1 VKYFLLL
8 FFVLSSFIQK
18 ATAQSGNDSAISQ
31 APAGQQQTVDTA
43 KPVVKKP
50 RPAVKKPI
58 IDSAKKAE
66 LLLVKKDSAQP
77 VKDSIQPV
85 KDSVAPVVKTVTAED
100 TATVYFNYGGVLA
113 QNRYYN
119 FFGNPVLPRIQVK
132 HHDHKEDQF
141 YLLVLII
148 LFFALVRVVF
158 AKYMQNLFTV
168 MFRASLKQK
177 QIREQLS
184 QTPLPSLLL
193 NIFFVLVAGTFA
205 SFLLRYYNQFTEV
218 NFWLLVF
225 YTSVIISIIY
235 FFKFLVLKFT
245 GWVFNLKAAA
255 NTYIFI
261 VFLINKILALFLLP
275 LVILIAFQSAE
286 ADIWVTISFILIVI
300 ALVYRYL
307 ASFGPIRS
315 EIKVKQIHFF
325 LYLCAFEIAPLL
337 LIYKVLLNF
346 FEKTV

>member
-1 VKYFLLL
+1 MKYFLLL
-8 FFVLSSFIQK
+8 FFVLCSFIQK
-18 ATAQSGNDSAISQ
+18 AAAQSGNDSVVSQ
-31 APAGQQQTVDTA
+31 APPAQVQTVDTA
-43 KPVVKKP
+43 KPVVKKVP
-50 RPAVKKPI
+50 KPTVKKTV
-58 IDSAKKAE
+58 IDSMKSAQA
-66 LLLVKKDSAQP
+66 LVKKDSTLP
-77 VKDSIQPV
+77 IRDSIQPV
-85 KDSVAPVVKTVTAED
+85 KDSVAPATKAATPED
-100 TATVYFNYGGVLA
+100 TTTVYFNYGRALM
-113 QNRYYN
+113 QNGYYN
-119 FFGNPVLPRIQVK
+119 FTGNPVLPRIQIK
-132 HHDHKEDQF
+132 NHDHKEDEF
-141 YLLVLII
+141 YLLVMII
-148 LFFALVRVVF
+148 LFFAMIRVVF

-193 NIFFVLVAGTFA
+193 NIFFVLVAATFA
-205 SFLLRYYNQFTEV
+205 TFLLRYYNQFKEV
-218 NFWLLVF
+218 NFWLVVL
-225 YTSVIISIIY
+225 YSSVIISLIY
-235 FFKFLVLKFT
+235 FIKFLVLKFT

-261 VFLINKILALFLLP
+261 VFLTNKMLALFLLP
-275 LVILIAFQSAE
+275 LVILIAFQSAQ
-286 ADIWVTISFILIVI
+286 ADIWVTISFILVII

>member
-8 FFVLSSFIQK
+8 FFVLCSFIQK
-18 ATAQSGNDSAISQ
+18 AAAQSGNDSAVSPAPPPQEQ
-31 APAGQQQTVDTA
+31 AVDTA
-43 KPVVKKP
+43 KPVVKKAP
-50 RPAVKKPI
+50 KPAVKKPVL
-58 IDSAKKAE
+58 DSAKKAE
-66 LLLVKKDSAQP
+66 LLVKKDSTRP
-77 VKDSIQPV
+77 VKDSI
-85 KDSVAPVVKTVTAED
+85 APIVKTAPED
-100 TATVYFNYGGVLA
+100 KDTVYFNYGGVLA

-119 FFGNPVLPRIQVK
+119 FAGNPVLPRIQIK
-132 HHDHKEDQF
+132 KHDHKEDEF
-141 YLLVLII
+141 YLLVIII

-158 AKYMQNLFTV
+158 ARYMQNLFTV

-193 NIFFVLVAGTFA
+193 NIFFVLVAGSFA
-205 SFLLRYYNQFTEV
+205 AFLLRYYNQFVEV

-225 YTSVIISIIY
+225 YSSVVISLIY
-235 FFKFLVLKFT
+235 LLKFLVLKFT

-261 VFLINKILALFLLP
+261 VFLINKLLALFLFP

-286 ADIWVTISFILIVI
+286 ADIWVTISYILIVI

>member
-1 VKYFLLL
+1 MKYFLLL
-8 FFVLSSFIQK
+8 FFVLCSFIQK
-18 ATAQSGNDSAISQ
+18 TAAQSGNDSAVSP
-31 APAGQQQTVDTA
+31 APPPQEQVVDTP
-43 KPVVKKP
+43 KPVVKKAP
-50 RPAVKKPI
+50 KPAVKKPVL
-58 IDSAKKAE
+58 DSAKRAE
-66 LLLVKKDSAQP
+66 LLLKKDSTRP
-77 VKDSIQPV
+77 VKDSIAPIV
-85 KDSVAPVVKTVTAED
+85 NTVEAEKD
-100 TATVYFNYGGVLA
+100 TVYFNYGGVLT

-119 FFGNPVLPRIQVK
+119 FTGNPVLPRIQVK
-132 HHDHKEDQF
+132 HHDHKEDEF
-141 YLLVLII
+141 YLLLLII

-193 NIFFVLVAGTFA
+193 NIFFVLVAGSFA
-205 SFLLRYYNQFTEV
+205 AFLLRYYNEFTEV

-225 YTSVIISIIY
+225 YSSVVISLVY
-235 FFKFLVLKFT
+235 LLKFLVLKFT

-261 VFLINKILALFLLP
+261 VFLINKLLALFLLP

-286 ADIWVTISFILIVI
+286 ADIWVTISYILIVS

-346 FEKTV
+346 FDKTV

>member
-1 VKYFLLL
+1 MKYFLLL
-8 FFVLSSFIQK
+8 FFVLCSFIRN
-18 ATAQSGNDSAISQ
+18 AAAQVGNDSAVLQ
-31 APAGQQQTVDTA
+31 APASAQEQVNDTA
-43 KPVVKKP
+43 KPVVKKVIKP
-50 RPAVKKPI
+50 VVKKAVT
-58 IDSAKKAE
+58 DSAKRNE
-66 LLLVKKDSAQP
+66 LVVKQDSLRPKKDSA
-77 VKDSIQPV
+77 
-85 KDSVAPVVKTVTAED
+85 VAVVKPVEEEKD
-100 TATVYFNYGGVLA
+100 TTYFNYGGVLT
-113 QNRYYN
+113 QNRYFN
-119 FFGNPVLPRIQVK
+119 FTGNPVLPRIQVK
-132 HHDHKEDQF
+132 KHDHKEDEF
-141 YLLVLII
+141 YLLVMII
-148 LFFALVRVVF
+148 LFFALIRVVF
-158 AKYMQNLFTV
+158 ARYMQNLFTV

-205 SFLLRYYNQFTEV
+205 AFLVRYYNQFSDV
-218 NFWLLVF
+218 NFWLLVL
-225 YTSVIISIIY
+225 YSSVIISLIY

-245 GWVFNLKAAA
+245 GWVFNLRGAA

-286 ADIWVTISFILIVI
+286 ADIWVTISYILIVI